1 MQAQQFPSGATR
13 IQTQGLLRVLQ
24 GCLKVTGLQV
34 AHGQVQKTSA
44 DGYGMLWPSMA
55 RWKTYADLSTTP
67 RNVCRG
73 AWHKWLEFQVEKCQ
87 KNWWTAYAITLNQA
101 NLAKNN
107 FWGCCC
113 MASWR

>member
-1 MQAQQFPSGATR
+1 MARFRKPQLMA
-13 IQTQGLLRVLQ
+13 
-24 GCLKVTGLQV
+24 
-34 AHGQVQKTSA
+34 
-44 DGYGMLWPSMA
+44 MA
-55 RWKTYADLSTTP
+55 RWFCADLSTAP

-101 NLAKNN
+101 NLAKTISKQ
-107 FWGCCC
+107 FLGCCC